1 MNRKIFRIANYFLEK
16 CFFVLAKTNIGC
28 TFAPLFQK
36 SSESVAQQ
44 VEHIPFKDG
53 VLGSSPSWF
62 TIAKQQNPQAK
73 WFGDFL
79 LHNSLIAKLPY
90 NKKRRSQAAFLCVI
104 TMSKDSNQWNV
115 VLIAGFPHIV
125 GPDAGL
131 DFANVSFAQEEHAEP
146 RLADAAAN

>member
-1 MNRKIFRIANYFLEK
+1 M
-16 CFFVLAKTNIGC
+16 T
-28 TFAPLFQK
+28 
-36 SSESVAQQ
+36 ESVAQQ

-62 TIAKQQNPQAK
+62 TKAKQLNPQAK
-73 WFGDFL
+73 RFEDFL
-79 LHNSLIAKLPY
+79 LHNSLIVKKTLN
-90 NKKRRSQAAFLCVI
+90 NKKRRNLAAFLCVI